1 MSVLDIQFDN
11 PERDY
16 ASGGMVSGQISIL
29 VSEPTTCLGVVLE
42 YWWQANGSGLG
53 DRGNI
58 HKVPINLDTLEN
70 NLSSNPPRPNRR
82 TTDTSSTT
90 NTPDT
95 PADNIVDANGD
106 APVDAHGDAHG
117 DAHVD
122 AHVDAND
129 GDSPTLTR
137 TAVGEGREAILLEP
151 RETYWLPFY
160 FSAPPGPVSYH
171 SDQFTVDWKLRARL
185 YSDDNP
191 LKVERTFIVTPGSA
205 DTVNLG
211 TQTTTTPTP
220 RVALPSLAANIG
232 FVLLGVLALV
242 ALASYMLP
250 LPADFPRRLADYL
263 SVPAAVVVTV
273 YLIVTIRTF
282 ANAFRAKRL
291 YQHMQV
297 DTSPIAVPAQ
307 AFDIVLTLKPGFS
320 SPRQRLDTRMIVE
333 AFEQTRSSSQ
343 QKRRCVYSQL
353 LEHNNVVDL
362 VSGKTTKV
370 LERFRFPEDTF
381 ASFSSEHHSITWHA
395 RLEIQFGNLP
405 SYSSHHPITVHPWAT
420 PD

>member
-16 ASGGMVSGQISIL
+16 AAGGMVSGQISIL
-29 VSEPTTCLGVVLE
+29 VSEPTPCLGVVLE
-42 YWWQANGSGLG
+42 YWWQATGSGVG

-70 NLSSNPPRPNRR
+70 NLSSSPPRPNRR
-82 TTDTSSTT
+82 AADASGITDNPDNPDNNPDNPA
-90 NTPDT
+90 NT
-95 PADNIVDANGD
+95 DANS
-106 APVDAHGDAHG
+106 
-117 DAHVD
+117 
-122 AHVDAND
+122 
-129 GDSPTLTR
+129 DSPTLTR
-137 TAVGEGREAILLEP
+137 TTIEEGRDAILLEP

-160 FSAPPGPVSYH
+160 FSAPPGPVSYR

-185 YSDDNP
+185 YSDDSP
-191 LKVERTFIVTPGSA
+191 LKVERTFIITPGSA
-205 DTVNLG
+205 DTADLG
-211 TQTTTTPTP
+211 TQTAITPTP

-232 FVLLGVLALV
+232 FLLLGVLALV

-250 LPADFPRRLADYL
+250 LPADFPRRLGDYL

-273 YLIVTIRTF
+273 YLIVTVRTF
-282 ANAFRAKRL
+282 VNALRAKRL
-291 YQHMQV
+291 YEHMQV
-297 DTSPIAVPAQ
+297 NTPPIAVPAQ
-307 AFDIVLTLKPGFS
+307 AFDIVLTLRPGFS
-320 SPRQRLDTRMIVE
+320 SPRQRLDTRMIIE

-343 QKRRCVYSQL
+343 QKRRCVYSRV
-353 LEHNNVVDL
+353 LEHDNVVDL

-370 LERFRFPEDTF
+370 LERFRFPEDAF

-405 SYSSHHPITVHPWAT
+405 SYSSHHPITVQPWAT